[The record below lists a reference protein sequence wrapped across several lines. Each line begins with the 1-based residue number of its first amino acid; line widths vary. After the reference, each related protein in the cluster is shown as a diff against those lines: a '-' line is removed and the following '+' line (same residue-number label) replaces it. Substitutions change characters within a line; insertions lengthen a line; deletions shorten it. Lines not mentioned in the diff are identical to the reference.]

1 MAETTDLKSVQCG
14 FESHRSYQFT
24 IMKKYILLTTL
35 VLTPF
40 VEAQRYDP
48 PPHSKMLI
56 KPKMHIQVKAPAPS
70 PLENPRV
77 QDKLLSLFKS
87 SKKNSR

>member
-1 MAETTDLKSVQCG
+1 
-14 FESHRSYQFT
+14 
-24 IMKKYILLTTL
+24 MKKYILLTTI
-35 VLTPF
+35 VLAPL

-87 SKKNSR
+87 SKRIAG